1 MTLRLCLI
9 SHRVVYMKALRNGCT
24 EECQTGDSFEDL
36 CPRHHEM
43 MVMFYVAQDA
53 MFEDT
58 EKMWEETV

>member
-1 MTLRLCLI
+1 
-9 SHRVVYMKALRNGCT
+9 MKALRNGCT

-58 EKMWEETV
+58 EKMWEETL